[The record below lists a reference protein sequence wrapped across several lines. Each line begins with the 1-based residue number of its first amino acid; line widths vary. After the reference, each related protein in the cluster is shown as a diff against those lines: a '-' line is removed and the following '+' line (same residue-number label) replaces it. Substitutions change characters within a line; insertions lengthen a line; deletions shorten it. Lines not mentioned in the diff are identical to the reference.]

1 MNEDP
6 QTITSRKSPTRQ
18 RFAWFVVWV
27 VLFSITALVVVGI
40 RHSTDLLPNLLFT
53 ALFSTV
59 AILCVRLCVPLL
71 SSWLA
76 WRRILFGLA
85 CLNTLIALFYAEEDW
100 RGWHAWNRF
109 QRHWEA
115 QGERF
120 DLASVVPPPVP
131 DDQNFALTPVVAS
144 SYNFI
149 LDPTGHKIRPSLTN
163 IINQMAMDYDVQSP
177 GANIDNKSWPLG
189 KRTDLAALQQYY
201 RTLAAH
207 TNLFTVSPQPQTPA
221 ADVLLALS
229 RFDST
234 IEAVRQAAQ
243 LPFSRFPLEY
253 DKEDPAEILLPHLNG
268 LQRCSQ
274 ILDLRATAELRAD
287 HSDLALADIRLMQQ
301 LSDSVRAEPF
311 LISQLVRLAITQCQ
325 LQPVW
330 EGLADH
336 HWSETQL
343 TALDAQL
350 GKLDFLMD
358 YQQDIR
364 AWTPFLIAEFNHL
377 RRHPDQY
384 ENLFYDWGLGA
395 EAIRPEADVTMSVLS
410 PAHLVPSGWYY
421 QNQLRS
427 ARLLIESFLPAAD
440 VSAHTFNPALARQGY
455 AILTNDLRHPNPGNV
470 VECLLLQWPVL
481 SNFAGKFAFGQSS
494 VDLARVAIALERY
507 RLANGHY
514 PDSLSPLDPR
524 FLNPVPHDVIGGQPL
539 HYHLTADG
547 QFVLYSIGWNETD
560 DGGTVAFKKSP
571 GTTQDIEQGDWVWSY
586 PQP

>member
-1 MNEDP
+1 
-6 QTITSRKSPTRQ
+6 
-18 RFAWFVVWV
+18 
-27 VLFSITALVVVGI
+27 
-40 RHSTDLLPNLLFT
+40 
-53 ALFSTV
+53 
-59 AILCVRLCVPLL
+59 
-71 SSWLA
+71 
-76 WRRILFGLA
+76 
-85 CLNTLIALFYAEEDW
+85 
-100 RGWHAWNRF
+100 
-109 QRHWEA
+109 
-115 QGERF
+115 
-120 DLASVVPPPVP
+120 
-131 DDQNFALTPVVAS
+131 
-144 SYNFI
+144 

-274 ILDLRATAELRAD
+274 ILDLRATAELRTGR
-287 HSDLALADIRLMQQ
+287 SEQALADVQLMQR
-301 LSDSVRAEPF
+301 LGDSVRAEPF
-311 LISQLVRLAITQCQ
+311 LISQLVRLVITQRM

-343 TALDAQL
+343 AALDAQL
-350 GKLDFLMD
+350 ARLDFLTD

-364 AWTPFLIAEFNHL
+364 AWTPILIGEFNHL

-384 ENLFYDWGLGA
+384 ENLYYDWGLGA
-395 EAIRPEADVTMSVLS
+395 DAVRPGADVTMMFLS
-410 PAHLVPSGWYY
+410 HAHLVPSGWFY

-427 ARLLIESFLPAAD
+427 ARLLMEDFLPAAD
-440 VSAHTFNPALARQGY
+440 VSAHTFRPALARQGSG
-455 AILTNDLRHPNPGNV
+455 ALTNDLHHLTPCNV
-470 VECLLLQWPVL
+470 IACLLLQWPVL
-481 SNFAGKFAFGQSS
+481 SNFAGKFAFGQGS

-507 RLANGHY
+507 RLANGHF
-514 PDSLSPLDPR
+514 PDSLSGLEPR

-547 QFVLYSIGWNETD
+547 QCVLYSVGWNETD
-560 DGGTVAFKKSP
+560 DGGTVASKKSP
-571 GTTQDIEQGDWVWSY
+571 DSTQDIEQGDWVWSY